1 METLDLAA
9 IRSRID
15 KIDAQLVALL
25 EERLAAV
32 LEVAAYKKE
41 RALPV
46 FDAEREAQVITKAC
60 ARLQHQ
66 EYASA
71 VTAVLAAV
79 MERSRNLEHTLLAAA
94 GSAQSSSQVL
104 EVGCFGMPGSYS
116 HQALEKYFAGQ
127 PVNRHHYALFEDVV
141 QAVKQG
147 EIKYGVLPIENSS
160 TGGITEVYDLLR
172 HYDCHIVGEQ
182 CVKIEHNLLG
192 VPGAR
197 LEDITTVYSHP
208 QGFAQSKE
216 FFHQYPQM
224 ELVPYFSTSKS
235 AETVRDQQDK
245 HLAAVAGQQAAA
257 MYGLQILA
265 ANINY
270 NSNNYTRFIV
280 VANAAEQAPNA
291 NKITVVVAVKHEPGS
306 LYRTLGH
313 FYHSGLNMMNLES
326 RPIEGKSWEYFFHI
340 DLMGNL
346 GEAKVRQALE
356 QLADSCAYCKVL
368 GNYPADGR

>member
-1 METLDLAA
+1 MENLDLDA

-15 KIDAQLVALL
+15 KLDAQLVALL
-25 EERLAAV
+25 EERMEAV
-32 LEVAAYKKE
+32 LEVAAYKKQHG
-41 RALPV
+41 LPV
-46 FDAEREAQVITKAC
+46 LDATREAQVIAKAC
-60 ARLQHQ
+60 GRLQHQ
-66 EYASA
+66 EYSAA
-71 VTAVLAAV
+71 VTATLQTIMDQSKA
-79 MERSRNLEHTLLAAA
+79 LEHVLLAKAA
-94 GSAQSSSQVL
+94 PQAALAEL

-116 HQALEKYFAGQ
+116 HQALEKYFAGRQ
-127 PVNRHHYALFEDVV
+127 INRHHYALFEDVV
-141 QAVKQG
+141 QAVKKG

-172 HYDCHIVGEQ
+172 HYDCSIVGEQ

-216 FFHQYPQM
+216 FFQQYPQM

-235 AETVRDQQDK
+235 AETVRDKQDR
-245 HLAAVAGQQAAA
+245 HLAAVAGSQAAE

-280 VANAAEQAPNA
+280 IANEAEQAANA
-291 NKITVVVAVKHEPGS
+291 NKITVVVAVKHEAGS

-340 DLMGNL
+340 DLVGNL
-346 GEAKVRQALE
+346 REERVRQALA
-356 QLADSCAYCKVL
+356 QLSDSCAYCKIL